1 MAASRDFV
9 DYCCELLSS
18 VGPCVAKR
26 MFGGWGLSLDGLT
39 FALISDRGDGEQLW
53 LKADADS
60 TAQFEASQCQRFSY
74 SGLKNGKAVH
84 MSMAYYS
91 APIDAMESSLAMAP
105 WARLAL
111 GSALAAQ
118 HLKASRKPAVRRRH
132 VDTKPPPG
140 A

>member
-39 FALISDRGDGEQLW
+39 FAIIANLDGGEKLW

-60 TAQFEASQCQRFSY
+60 TAQFEAIQCQRFSY
-74 SGLKNGKAVH
+74 SGQKNGKPVN

-91 APIDAMESSLAMAP
+91 APIDAMESALAMAP

-118 HLKASRKPAVRRRH
+118 QLKASRKPAVRRPRTH
-132 VDTKPPPG
+132 TKPPG